1 MPLVSIDDNE
11 RQTGLAVASC
21 LSSSRAVPVC
31 SAVASDASSL
41 VVPTCISGSTGRPA
55 ADVMPRRLNWLLTY
69 TTMNLF
75 ANIVY
80 NRRRVLHTFTR
91 HRTKLITPTTST
103 RDISSV
109 KSPAAVV
116 LSPSVT
122 RFKRN
127 LAKLTLSSFL
137 RYP

>member
-1 MPLVSIDDNE
+1 MLI
-11 RQTGLAVASC
+11 
-21 LSSSRAVPVC
+21 
-31 SAVASDASSL
+31 

-80 NRRRVLHTFTR
+80 NHRRVLHTFTR

-103 RDISSV
+103 PDISSV

-116 LSPSVT
+116 LRPSVT
-122 RFKRN
+122 GFKRN
-127 LAKLTLSSFL
+127 LAKLTLSSFYVTL
-137 RYP
+137 NNVFIIGLASLHVMYFTAIQIAVCI

>member
-11 RQTGLAVASC
+11 RQTVASC

-31 SAVASDASSL
+31 SAVASDASSRSYMYIRQHR
-41 VVPTCISGSTGRPA
+41 PSGGRRDATP
-55 ADVMPRRLNWLLTY
+55 LNWLLTY

-122 RFKRN
+122 GFIRN

-137 RYP
+137 RYR